1 MLSLQES
8 FVSPLLGKIFMK
20 VHCELSV
27 SIHHKGFLTMFED
40 VSGFGA
46 WHRRWCCLHG
56 NILSFWRYPDDEKTK
71 VRDDWSTDWI
81 RLLIVLCYSRQWEVL
96 ICKVAVRKKSSLCD
110 EMCAR
115 DCTQFWLNWNDQVRK
130 TIRTLWFLKDTAI
143 TRSWGKLRNR
153 FKWPDRFF
161 GFNIELFSSL

>member
-1 MLSLQES
+1 MPPFLTMKKTAEAHMLLLCSRCDYNLTLTLQES

-71 VRDDWSTDWI
+71 VWCLWPTQWHQI
-81 RLLIVLCYSRQWEVL
+81 FIIVLHIVGTNGKYWFTKLLFAKNRACTTGR
-96 ICKVAVRKKSSLCD
+96 VRKIAYSFD
-110 EMCAR
+110 
-115 DCTQFWLNWNDQVRK
+115 WVK
-130 TIRTLWFLKDTAI
+130 TAMSER
-143 TRSWGKLRNR
+143 R
-153 FKWPDRFF
+153 
-161 GFNIELFSSL
+161 